1 MQKNEIG
8 RAVVLSCASISSFDL
23 VKLFRIVAQTF
34 EWRFDDPH
42 FIECGVRK

>member
-8 RAVVLSCASISSFDL
+8 RAVVLSCASISFDV

-42 FIECGVRK
+42 FIECGVGK